1 METHTLNG
9 RWIGKF
15 KYSQIKGFTPVK
27 PVVFEISLNF
37 TNDNFTGTCTDEL
50 TLKLFNEPA
59 AIIGTFSANYI
70 SFIKRY
76 PCMVGSDEKLSPIL
90 IRDEPSLDI
99 HYTGILSKTLFTG
112 KFAFAGEW
120 SLTDVYLDEQRNKV
134 FQTNDGTWKMKKV

>member
-37 TNDNFTGTCTDEL
+37 TDDNFTGTCTDEL